1 MVTISAVGLQ
11 AWCDDRYEDV
21 ASPVNGSEDD
31 VTGDVASSD
40 GDVTASAADGT
51 DGIDGAGSPAKRR
64 RFHIPKFL
72 RRGVVLIVLVLVFE
86 YFVLPELTLARNS
99 VTSLSHVNPFLL
111 VLAFAAEVASLFAY
125 AKLTVVVLPP
135 NSLSLSKAW
144 RINLA
149 SLSVSHTVP
158 GGTAGGTGLSI
169 LVMTN
174 EGISVTDVGFATATQ
189 GIGSAV
195 LLNVMLWLALV
206 ISIPINGF
214 NTIYV
219 SVAIVSVLLV
229 GLFAALVAGFMSG
242 EGWAV
247 KALRR
252 LARRFR
258 FIPEDKVERSV
269 RQIADRLHALARNP
283 TLIRRGL
290 LWAALN
296 WLLDATC
303 LYVCLLALHHVVDPI
318 DVIVA
323 YGVGNVLA
331 AIPITPGGLGTVEF
345 FVPLLLHGF
354 GVPVG
359 IAGLAVLGWRLFN
372 FWLPIPVGAACYM
385 SLRVGRGASMR
396 ERQRAL
402 KAMGEIARR
411 PRDGP
416 DPKTSPVVPEA
427 G

>member
-1 MVTISAVGLQ
+1 MGSG
-11 AWCDDRYEDV
+11 V
-21 ASPVNGSEDD
+21 AG
-31 VTGDVASSD
+31 AS
-40 GDVTASAADGT
+40 GHATAGGT
-51 DGIDGAGSPAKRR
+51 AKPKRR
-64 RFHIPKFL
+64 WWHVPRFL
-72 RRGVVLIVLVLVFE
+72 RRGVVLIVLVLVLE
-86 YFVLPELTLARNS
+86 YFVLPELTLARRS
-99 VTSLSHVNPFLL
+99 VYALSHVNPFLL
-111 VLAFAAEVASLFAY
+111 VLAFALEVASLFAY

-158 GGTAGGTGLSI
+158 GGTAGGTGLS
-169 LVMTN
+169 VRMMTS

-195 LLNVMLWLALV
+195 LLNVMLWLALI

-214 NTIYV
+214 NSVYV
-219 SVAIVSVLLV
+219 SVAIVSVVLV
-229 GLFAALVAGFMSG
+229 GLFAALIAGFTTG
-242 EGWAV
+242 EGWAI
-247 KALRR
+247 KALQN
-252 LARRFR
+252 LAHRSRFLS
-258 FIPEDKVERSV
+258 EEKVERSV

-290 LWAALN
+290 SWAALN
-296 WLLDATC
+296 WLLDAAC
-303 LYVCLLALHHVVDPI
+303 LYACLLALHHPVDPI

-331 AIPITPGGLGTVEF
+331 AIPLTPGGLGTVEF

-372 FWLPIPVGAACYM
+372 FWLPIPVGAACYV
-385 SLRVGRGASMR
+385 SLRVERGSSIR

-402 KAMGEIARR
+402 TSMGDIARR
-411 PRDGP
+411 SREGGP
-416 DPKTSPVVPEA
+416 DPKTGPVVPAVPEA
-427 G
+427 S